1 MYGLPNRRKRDYPTA
16 STRTLCHRGAMH
28 PLQPLA
34 LPDGARVAVRPLEP
48 RDRSV
53 VEAIFAGLGERSRRA
68 RFHGSKPRL
77 TESDLQQLTAVDHRD
92 HEAFV
97 ALEEGTGRP
106 VGVVRFVRDVGDPS
120 VADVA
125 FSVVDDWHG
134 RGLGSLLTET
144 VVRRACRLGVT
155 RFRADVVA
163 GNRRALALIE
173 KLGEIARSRYEGG
186 AVELE
191 VELAACSLPAGR

>member
-1 MYGLPNRRKRDYPTA
+1 MN
-16 STRTLCHRGAMH
+16 
-28 PLQPLA
+28 PLQLLA

-77 TESDLQQLTAVDHRD
+77 TETDLQQLTAVDHRN
-92 HEAFV
+92 HEAIV
-97 ALEEGTGRP
+97 ALEEETGRP
-106 VGVVRFVRDVGDPS
+106 VGVARFVRDVDDPS
-120 VADVA
+120 VAEVA
-125 FSVVDDWHG
+125 FAVVDDWHG
-134 RGLGSLLTET
+134 RRLGSLLTAAL
-144 VVRRACRLGVT
+144 VRRACRLGVT

-173 KLGEIARSRYEGG
+173 KLGGIARSRYEDG

-191 VELAACSLPAGR
+191 VELAACSFPAGR

>member
-1 MYGLPNRRKRDYPTA
+1 MI
-16 STRTLCHRGAMH
+16 

-34 LPDGARVAVRPLEP
+34 LPDGARVEVRPLEP

-77 TESDLQQLTAVDHRD
+77 TETDLQQLTAVDHRD
-92 HEAFV
+92 HEALV

-106 VGVVRFVRDVGDPS
+106 VGVARFVRDGGDPA

-125 FSVVDDWHG
+125 FAVVDDWHG
-134 RGLGSLLTET
+134 RRLGSLLTAAL
-144 VVRRACRLGVT
+144 VGRACRLGVT

-173 KLGEIARSRYEGG
+173 KLGGIVRSRYEGG

-191 VELAACSLPAGR
+191 VELDACSLPAR